1 MLNRRAMVVI
11 LTVGLIKRHSINEWI
26 FFKTGSFEKVIIELD
41 LFNYATKTN
50 LKNAT
55 EIDTSSFAKK
65 INLASSK
72 SDVIN

>member
-11 LTVGLIKRHSINEWI
+11 LTVGLIKRYSINEWI

-50 LKNAT
+50 LKNET

-65 INLASSK
+65 INLAVSK
-72 SDVIN
+72 PDVID